1 MNKILRKISIW
12 LFVIGA
18 LVFGVYLSDP
28 IFDFIFSQ
36 DRLGSIIGKSCDIFG
51 LVDYDILHK
60 SCYHAF
66 CCGQIIVYLF
76 YLFLLGPISF
86 FLFLRKE
93 KLAAILFTVFGVGII
108 LGTFVFFLV
117 MP

>member
-51 LVDYDILHK
+51 LVDY
-60 SCYHAF
+60 
-66 CCGQIIVYLF
+66 
-76 YLFLLGPISF
+76 
-86 FLFLRKE
+86 
-93 KLAAILFTVFGVGII
+93 
-108 LGTFVFFLV
+108 
-117 MP
+117 